1 MASEPATAARVYLL
15 WGDDT
20 VTRAE
25 VVQTFRERM
34 LARPCGELNLSDF
47 RAPDVDLGELIG
59 ACDTVPFL
67 DERRLVIVHELF
79 SWRPPRS
86 RSRDEGRSESLAP
99 GRSDSG
105 SALQQKR
112 SAFLEFLPRLAPS
125 TTLLLVE
132 GNLTPAQRSEI
143 EASLPAGRGDVR
155 ALPAPQG
162 AAFDRW
168 LGRRAKQHGGQL
180 GPGVAASLRGL
191 SDFGLEALD
200 QEVAKLVVY
209 AGDRPVSLDDLRE
222 LSPAAQ
228 IVIFELLDAVAERRQ
243 QDALLVLQRLL
254 GQGLRPEELF
264 AQLGSLYRRLL
275 ICKLS
280 GRERLAPAEVQRRF
294 GVKVFDKLK
303 RQSDRLPVE
312 ALEHALQ
319 RVLEADRLLKRGEV
333 LPEEAVQLLVLE
345 LAA

>member
-1 MASEPATAARVYLL
+1 
-15 WGDDT
+15 
-20 VTRAE
+20 
-25 VVQTFRERM
+25 
-34 LARPCGELNLSDF
+34 
-47 RAPDVDLGELIG
+47 
-59 ACDTVPFL
+59 
-67 DERRLVIVHELF
+67 
-79 SWRPPRS
+79 
-86 RSRDEGRSESLAP
+86 
-99 GRSDSG
+99 
-105 SALQQKR
+105 
-112 SAFLEFLPRLAPS
+112 
-125 TTLLLVE
+125 
-132 GNLTPAQRSEI
+132 
-143 EASLPAGRGDVR
+143 
-155 ALPAPQG
+155 
-162 AAFDRW
+162 
-168 LGRRAKQHGGQL
+168 
-180 GPGVAASLRGL
+180 L

-243 QDALLVLQRLL
+243 QHALLVLQRLL

-280 GRERLAPAEVQRRF
+280 GQERLAPAEVQRRF